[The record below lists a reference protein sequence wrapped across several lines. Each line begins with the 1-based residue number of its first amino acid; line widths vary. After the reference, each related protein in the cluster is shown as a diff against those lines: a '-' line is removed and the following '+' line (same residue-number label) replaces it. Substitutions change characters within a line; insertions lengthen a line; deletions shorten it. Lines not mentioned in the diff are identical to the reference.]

1 MKRIMRKLFLFA
13 LLSLLGMTCAACI
26 TITIRTPQLPLPIVK
41 TATPTPSPTLTPTIT
56 PTPQPTPTPT
66 LSPRRI
72 FDEFVNRIKTGEGD
86 RVVGV
91 YTENIMALPVIYQP
105 SNNPAF
111 VSNEDGIVTYFLLP
125 WRLARNHGFLA
136 HNYLSGA
143 LFYSLQVGD
152 IVQVVY
158 GDGNYEDFEV
168 LSIRQL
174 QALSPNSTR
183 STFIDL
189 ETGASLSATTLFN
202 QVYRGEYHSTLQTC
216 LAQGGLDNWGRYF
229 VLAPPLY

>member
-1 MKRIMRKLFLFA
+1 MTFHSNDFASEYIFVFWKPTDIEEIQPVKGIFRK
-13 LLSLLGMTCAACI
+13 
-26 TITIRTPQLPLPIVK
+26 TISAGRSKPF
-41 TATPTPSPTLTPTIT
+41 S
-56 PTPQPTPTPT
+56 
-66 LSPRRI
+66 
-72 FDEFVNRIKTGEGD
+72 
-86 RVVGV
+86 
-91 YTENIMALPVIYQP
+91 YQ
-105 SNNPAF
+105 
-111 VSNEDGIVTYFLLP
+111 I
-125 WRLARNHGFLA
+125 
-136 HNYLSGA
+136 
-143 LFYSLQVGD
+143 GD

-189 ETGASLSATTLFN
+189 DTGARLNATTLFD

-216 LAQGGLDNWGRYF
+216 LAQDGLDNWGRYF